1 MLTIRLILH
10 IDREIEYDGISFC
23 ISITIQH
30 FEIDVLVAVVRY
42 NAVLVEEAV
51 EDGLISVF
59 WKLVHKDIAEDFL
72 SNEFGQLHVLHLQRI
87 HYGILTCARNA
98 VVMLK
103 VADLFGNFLQLL
115 IVILVFL

>member
-1 MLTIRLILH
+1 MLAIRLILD
-10 IDREIEYDGISFC
+10 IDREIEYDGIPFG

-30 FEIDVLVAVVRY
+30 LEIDVLVAVVGH

-51 EDGLISVF
+51 EDGLIGAL

-87 HYGILTCARNA
+87 HYRILTCA
-98 VVMLK
+98 
-103 VADLFGNFLQLL
+103 
-115 IVILVFL
+115 